1 MMAGSSESQA
11 DGAGPRR
18 LTAGELADAVGG
30 RVEGDPSVVITGIAS
45 LMGAGPDEVSFVS
58 EKRYAR
64 AAALSRAGCLILPE
78 QMELPGGCGAAAVIR
93 VPTSQAEGAEGPQ
106 AALEHAA
113 GLFAPPEPPGYQ
125 GIHPTAVVGR
135 DVVLGEEVSVGPH
148 AVIEDRVRV
157 GSHTTVGPQVFLGY
171 EVTIGEHCRLHP
183 GVKVG
188 HRCRVGS
195 RVVVHGGVVI
205 GGDGFGFV
213 LRDGRHQKL
222 QQIGNVVIEDDV
234 EIGSNTTIDRARFGS
249 TRIGRGT
256 KIDDLV
262 MIAHNCQIGEHCII
276 TGQCGLAGSAVLG
289 DYVVLGAKAGLA
301 GHVKMGDRS
310 VAAGRSGV
318 SKDVSPGSA
327 VMGMP
332 AEPANL
338 ARRRAAAL
346 RKLPG
351 LIRTVRR
358 MCGKL
363 DELCE
368 AAGIETLTKND

>member
-1 MMAGSSESQA
+1 MAGLNEGQA
-11 DGAGPRR
+11 DGARAAC

-30 RVEGDPSVVITGIAS
+30 RVEGDASVIITGISS
-45 LMGAGPDEVSFVS
+45 LMGAGPGEVSFVS
-58 EKRYAR
+58 ERRYAR
-64 AAALSRAGCLILPE
+64 AAAESQATCLILPE
-78 QMELPGGCGAAAVIR
+78 QMEIPSGCKAAAVIR
-93 VPTSQAEGAEGPQ
+93 VPLPSAEGADSLQ
-106 AALEHAA
+106 TALGHATN
-113 GLFAPPEPPGYQ
+113 LFALPEPPRYQ
-125 GIHPTAVVGR
+125 GVHPAAVVGR
-135 DVVLGEEVSVGPH
+135 DVVLGEDVSVGAH
-148 AVIEDRVRV
+148 AVIEDRARV

-171 EVTIGEHCRLHP
+171 ETVIGENCRLSP

-188 HRCRVGS
+188 HRCQVGS

-205 GGDGFGFV
+205 GGDGFGFI
-213 LRDGRHQKL
+213 LRDGQHKKV
-222 QQIGNVVIEDDV
+222 QQIGNVVIKDDV

-249 TRIGRGT
+249 TLIGRGT

-318 SKDVSPGSA
+318 SKDVPAEAA

-332 AEPANL
+332 AEPARL

-346 RKLPG
+346 RKLPD

-368 AAGIETLTKND
+368 AAGIETVTEDN